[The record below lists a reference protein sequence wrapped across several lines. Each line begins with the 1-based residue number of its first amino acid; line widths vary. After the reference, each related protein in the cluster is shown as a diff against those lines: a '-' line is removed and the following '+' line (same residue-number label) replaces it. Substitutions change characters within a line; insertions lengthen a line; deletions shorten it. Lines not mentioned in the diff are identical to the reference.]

1 LRWLQREITQA
12 ADIVQLLVSGEFIE
26 QGWFFGKVTDMFD
39 EGETIR
45 DGIAH
50 HPRGTTGWFRER
62 GQHPHHGRF
71 AGTVRAKHTVDDTF
85 RNGQRGG
92 RRRRGQFRIVSSG
105 REFRLQPL

>member
-1 LRWLQREITQA
+1 
-12 ADIVQLLVSGEFIE
+12 
-26 QGWFFGKVTDMFD
+26 MFD

-85 RNGQRGG
+85 RNGQREVVDGEDSSVL
-92 RRRRGQFRIVSSG
+92 FRQVVS
-105 REFRLQPL
+105 FDCKPL